1 MYYQYKNRK
10 GSKTG
15 QLTSEKILNISSKIV
30 YTASGCYSSK
40 QDISK
45 EGSSYIREAFQEDT
59 GKHKTLLI
67 CYLKVML
74 TMT

>member
-10 GSKTG
+10 GPKTG
-15 QLTSEKILNISSKIV
+15 QLTSEKILKIGSKIV
-30 YTASGCYSSK
+30 YTASGRYSSK

-45 EGSSYIREAFQEDT
+45 GGSSYMREAFRGDT
-59 GKHKTLLI
+59 GKHETLLI
-67 CYLKVML
+67 CHLKVML